1 MITTL
6 APAELH
12 TYISKQLE
20 HFYPDSSEPLE
31 LNVVDLALDKL
42 NFCFSRIN
50 LKYYH
55 KSSDCYFNHL
65 NSDHY
70 AVFIY
75 YCSNIAYQLGLVQLA
90 SKLFYLNKTLNA
102 FHCMYDTKLPD
113 VFMVLHGVGT
123 VLGKANYGNYFVCYQ
138 GCTVGANAELE
149 YPTIGDYTI
158 MYPNSSIIGSS
169 ITGNRSCISN
179 GAFVNDAIV
188 PDNSLVYGRS
198 PNLAISQD
206 KKERFDLYFK

>member
-6 APAELH
+6 TSAEL
-12 TYISKQLE
+12 YSYLSQQLE
-20 HFYPDSSEPLE
+20 HFFPDKTEALQLGIVE
-31 LNVVDLALDKL
+31 LALDKV
-42 NFCFSRIN
+42 NYCFSRIN

-55 KSSDCYFNHL
+55 KNSDSYFNHL

-70 AVFIY
+70 VAFVY
-75 YCSNIAYQLGLVQLA
+75 YCSQVAYQKDMIQLA

-123 VLGKANYGNYFVCYQ
+123 VLGKANYGNYFVCFQ

-149 YPTIGDYTI
+149 YPDIGDFTI
-158 MYPNSSIIGSS
+158 MYPNSSIIGKSVV
-169 ITGNRSCISN
+169 GNKSCIAN
-179 GAFVNDAIV
+179 GTFVNNIHI
-188 PDNSLVYGRS
+188 PENSLIHGRS